1 MMRYK
6 QALKDLM
13 SLTDFGIITNTN
25 NSKKRRY
32 DLSRIINLS
41 TLLGNPED
49 SSPNIHIAGTKGKG
63 STSVFIASILK
74 TAGYNTGLF
83 TSPHIHR
90 LTERIQINNNE
101 ISKNKFTNSFYE
113 MWPLVQRYNEQYP
126 NDQITLFEFL
136 TVLAFYIFQKE
147 NTDINVIE
155 VGLGGK
161 LDSTNILNPH
171 ISIITSISLDHT
183 GILGNTLQEVALQ
196 KAGIIKQ
203 DKITVIAPQKPEVLE
218 IIKAVCKEKNNQY
231 IAIQD
236 SCEIIAQKRSENF
249 QTYLIN
255 SEFGN
260 ESIAIPLLGDYQ
272 IENSATAF
280 ITAKLLQNTNFSI
293 SKSSIKAGLKHTS
306 WPCRLEK
313 VSSKPLIIL
322 DGAHNPYSIEKMIHA
337 IFEYYTFNNITII
350 FGVSRDKDITDMVKI
365 LLENDHG
372 KAHYIATHS
381 RHPKNTPVNIIRNTF
396 KHFGIDIL
404 TVNSISKSIKIA
416 KRTSAPG
423 DLILVTGSLFI
434 AAEAREKILGI
445 SKENYIFNS

>member
-1 MMRYK
+1 MMRYN

-32 DLSRIINLS
+32 DLSRVINLS

-136 TVLAFYIFQKE
+136 TVLAFYIFRKE
-147 NTDINVIE
+147 NTNINVIE

-183 GILGNTLQEVALQ
+183 GILGNTLEEVALQ

-203 DKITVIAPQKPEVLE
+203 DKITVIAPQKPEVLK

-236 SCEIIAQKRSENF
+236 SCEIIPQKRSENF

-260 ESIAIPLLGDYQ
+260 ESLAIPLFGDYQ

-381 RHPKNTPVNIIRNTF
+381 RHPKNAPVNIIQNTF

-404 TVNSISKSIKIA
+404 TVDSISKSIKIA
-416 KRTSAPG
+416 KRNSAPD

>member
-1 MMRYK
+1 MMRYN

-32 DLSRIINLS
+32 DLSRVINLS

-113 MWPLVQRYNEQYP
+113 MWPLVQRYNQQYP

-183 GILGNTLQEVALQ
+183 GILGNTLEEVALQ

-203 DKITVIAPQKPEVLE
+203 DKITVIAPQKPEVLK
-218 IIKAVCKEKNNQY
+218 IIKAVCEEKNNQY

-236 SCEIIAQKRSENF
+236 SCEIIPQKRSKKF

-260 ESIAIPLLGDYQ
+260 ESLAIPLFGDYQ

-350 FGVSRDKDITDMVKI
+350 FGASRDKDITDMVKI

-381 RHPKNTPVNIIRNTF
+381 RHPKNAPVNIIQNTF

-404 TVNSISKSIKIA
+404 TVDSISKSIKIA
-416 KRTSAPG
+416 KRNSAPD

>member
-1 MMRYK
+1 MMRYN

-32 DLSRIINLS
+32 DLSRVINLS

-126 NDQITLFEFL
+126 NDPITLFEFL

-183 GILGNTLQEVALQ
+183 GILGNTLEEVALQ

-203 DKITVIAPQKPEVLE
+203 DKITVIAPQKPEVLK

-236 SCEIIAQKRSENF
+236 SCEIIPQKRSKNF

-260 ESIAIPLLGDYQ
+260 ESLAIPLFGDYQ

-313 VSSKPLIIL
+313 VSSEPLIIL

-350 FGVSRDKDITDMVKI
+350 FGASRDKDITDMVKI

-381 RHPKNTPVNIIRNTF
+381 RHPKNAPVNIIQNTF

-404 TVNSISKSIKIA
+404 TVDSISKSIKIA
-416 KRTSAPG
+416 KRNSAPD

>member
-249 QTYLIN
+249 QT
-255 SEFGN
+255 
-260 ESIAIPLLGDYQ
+260 
-272 IENSATAF
+272 
-280 ITAKLLQNTNFSI
+280 
-293 SKSSIKAGLKHTS
+293 
-306 WPCRLEK
+306 
-313 VSSKPLIIL
+313 
-322 DGAHNPYSIEKMIHA
+322 
-337 IFEYYTFNNITII
+337 
-350 FGVSRDKDITDMVKI
+350 
-365 LLENDHG
+365 
-372 KAHYIATHS
+372 
-381 RHPKNTPVNIIRNTF
+381 
-396 KHFGIDIL
+396 
-404 TVNSISKSIKIA
+404 
-416 KRTSAPG
+416 
-423 DLILVTGSLFI
+423 
-434 AAEAREKILGI
+434 
-445 SKENYIFNS
+445 

>member
-1 MMRYK
+1 MMRYN

-113 MWPLVQRYNEQYP
+113 MWPLVQRYNQQYP

-183 GILGNTLQEVALQ
+183 GILGNTLEEVALQ

-203 DKITVIAPQKPEVLE
+203 DKITVIAPQKPEVLK
-218 IIKAVCKEKNNQY
+218 IIKAVCEEKNNQY

-236 SCEIIAQKRSENF
+236 SCEIIPQKRSGNF

-260 ESIAIPLLGDYQ
+260 ESLTIPLFGDYQ

-381 RHPKNTPVNIIRNTF
+381 RHPKNTPVNIIQNTF
-396 KHFGIDIL
+396 KHFGFDIL
-404 TVNSISKSIKIA
+404 TVDSISKSIKIA
-416 KRTSAPG
+416 KRNSAPD